1 MTSTEAPVGRHQIIG
16 QRLIG
21 GFLIIALG
29 LGGAGTA
36 YPLLEALIRLMALSV
51 VLWVCVGPQRV
62 LWRGSASAVLCL
74 VAALVLL
81 IVAQI
86 IPLPPSVWHH
96 LPYHAI
102 AEQVDAAAG
111 FDVWRSL
118 SLTPDATGAALPAL
132 LPPMAGWLAFMAI
145 TGRDRRKLL
154 MQVGLMAVL
163 SASLGLLQ
171 AGERDVDGLFP
182 FKTMHRDFGIGLFV
196 NRNHQACFL
205 LMVMPLV
212 LALARLTRRTLW
224 RWAGLAAII
233 LLGLGVIATESR
245 TGLFLLPV
253 VGLAMAFQAGIL
265 QSRLKLAAV
274 VLAAAVAIP
283 LLWISPMVQIT
294 LHRLSAS
301 ADDGRF
307 DYWGNT
313 QHVLP
318 DVLPWGAGLGSFRQV
333 YASIEPLGEV
343 GHLFVEHAHDD
354 YLEWLV
360 EAGWPGV
367 AVLAGLLLAIGFGY
381 RQTLR
386 LHVAGSER
394 RALAHAGLIGSLV
407 LIACSLTD
415 YPVRMPALAML
426 GGVLLALIMP
436 APVVL
441 ARESRGLFRVVG
453 GLAGGVLAIPVIL
466 IGVGEHN
473 LLTGNSALAVRL
485 MPWSAR
491 AWSARAADQLTARD
505 GAGAAASAT
514 LALRAE
520 AMNPDALSALA
531 RAYVMQNQQERAGA
545 LLLVAAQLGWRDAVV
560 QVWLVDQGV
569 RQGRYDIALRSM
581 DALLRMGAL
590 ADPFYALMRDM
601 AHQEQGRP
609 ALVEVLATR
618 PPWRQGF
625 INILAPDA
633 VDQFADIDALL
644 NDLARAGAG
653 SDERETALM
662 RWAAMAAGHYAD
674 VARLWSLA
682 GEKGVIGHP
691 AFDLPLAPLPT
702 QAAPMNWFASPLPGA
717 NVNLVQQNGASVAN
731 GVAISSDGIA
741 TGPVLAQR
749 LVLTPGA
756 YRVALDMRAQD
767 GGADVMP
774 GIRIT
779 CESHDAEGLTQEP
792 GLVWSKGANGADKA
806 NAAFRID
813 EGCPSQKLG
822 FILNSSQGRPLAYS
836 VMAIR
841 VERVPTGDA
850 RAN

>member
-1 MTSTEAPVGRHQIIG
+1 MTSTEVSVGTHQIIG

-29 LGGAGTA
+29 VGGAGTA
-36 YPLLEALIRLMALSV
+36 YPLLEALLRLVALSV
-51 VLWVCVGPQRV
+51 ILWVCVGPLRIR
-62 LWRGSASAVLCL
+62 WRGSASAVLCL
-74 VAALVLL
+74 LAAVVLL
-81 IVAQI
+81 VVAQI

-96 LPYHAI
+96 LSYHAI
-102 AEQVDAAAG
+102 AAQVDAAAG
-111 FDVWRSL
+111 LDVWRSY
-118 SLTPDATGAALPAL
+118 SLTPDVTGAGLLAL
-132 LPPMAGWLAFMAI
+132 LPPIAGWLAFIAI
-145 TGRDRRKLL
+145 TDRDRRKLL
-154 MQVGLMAVL
+154 MLVGLMAVM
-163 SASLGLLQ
+163 SAALGLLQ
-171 AGERDVDGLFP
+171 AGERDVHGLFP
-182 FKTMHRDFGIGLFV
+182 FKTMHRDFGIGFFV

-205 LMVMPLV
+205 LMVMPLI
-212 LALARLTRRTLW
+212 LALARLTRQTLW
-224 RWAGLAAII
+224 RWAGLLAIS

-253 VGLAMAFQAGIL
+253 LGLVMAFQAGIL

-274 VLAAAVAIP
+274 VLAAALVIP
-283 LLWISPMVQIT
+283 LLWVSPMVQFT

-301 ADDGRF
+301 ADDGRL

-313 QHVLP
+313 LHVLP
-318 DVLPWGAGLGSFRQV
+318 DVLPWGTGLGSFRQV

-343 GHLFVEHAHDD
+343 GHLFVEHAHND
-354 YLEWLV
+354 YFEWLV
-360 EAGWPGV
+360 EAGWPGA
-367 AVLAGLLLAIGFGY
+367 AVLIGLLLAIGFGY

-386 LHVAGSER
+386 LHIAGSER
-394 RALAHAGLIGSLV
+394 RALAHAGLIGWLV
-407 LIACSLTD
+407 LMTCSLTD

-426 GGVLLALIMP
+426 GGVFLALVMP

-441 ARESRGLFRVVG
+441 PREARGLFRAIG
-453 GLAGGVLAIPVIL
+453 GLAGGILAIPVLL
-466 IGVGEHN
+466 IAVGDHN
-473 LLTGNSALAVRL
+473 LLAGNSVLAVRV

-491 AWSARAADQLTARD
+491 AWSARAVDQLAAGD

-531 RAYVMQNQQERAGA
+531 RAYVMQNRQERAAA
-545 LLLVAAQLGWRDAVV
+545 LLLVGAQLGWRDAVV

-569 RQGRYDIALRSM
+569 RQGRYDIALRSI
-581 DALLRMGAL
+581 DALLRMGAP
-590 ADPFYALMRDM
+590 ADPLYALMRDM

-609 ALVEVLATR
+609 ALTEVLATR

-625 INILAPDA
+625 LNILAPDT

-644 NDLARAGAG
+644 KDLIRAGAG
-653 SDERETALM
+653 SDERETALV
-662 RWAAMAAGHYAD
+662 RWMAMDAGHYAD

-682 GEKGVIGHP
+682 GEKEVIGYP
-691 AFDLPLAPLPT
+691 TFALPLAALPA
-702 QAAPMNWFASPLPGA
+702 QAAPMNWFAPPLPGA
-717 NVNLVQQNGASVAN
+717 TVNLVQQIGTFMAN

-756 YRVALDMRAQD
+756 YRVALDTRVQD
-767 GGADVMP
+767 GVADIMP
-774 GIRIT
+774 GLKIT
-779 CESHDAEGLTQEP
+779 CVSQGGEGPSPPLA
-792 GLVWSKGANGADKA
+792 LVWSKAADGADKA
-806 NAAFRID
+806 NAAFTID
-813 EGCPSQKLG
+813 EGCPSQILE

-836 VMAIR
+836 VIAIR

-850 RAN
+850 RTN